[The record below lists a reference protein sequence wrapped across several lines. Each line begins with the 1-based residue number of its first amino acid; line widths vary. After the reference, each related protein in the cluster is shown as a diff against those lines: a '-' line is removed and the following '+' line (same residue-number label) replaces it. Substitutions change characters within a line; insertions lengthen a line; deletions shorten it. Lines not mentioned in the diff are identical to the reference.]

1 LWDIISSNIIDSAF
15 ATLLSYKI
23 SANRIPLKKL
33 RSSDKI
39 QKDLRCLGKICHMCV
54 KKVGQ
59 FIDKLEY
66 QQANAE
72 INRLNNKYDL
82 QIEEI
87 MEEMWICER
96 GKDLKR
102 WWKILSMK

>member
-1 LWDIISSNIIDSAF
+1 
-15 ATLLSYKI
+15 
-23 SANRIPLKKL
+23 
-33 RSSDKI
+33 
-39 QKDLRCLGKICHMCV
+39 MCV
-54 KKVGQ
+54 KKVEQ

-87 MEEMWICER
+87 MEEIWICER

-102 WWKILSMK
+102 WWKILSMKVQQERKKEKLSKINMYIDTRCEAIQGELKHMLNSLLERSSKKIK